1 MDAASAIK
9 SLGTPAGRADPYPAY
24 AAMHAHGPVIRYG
37 RRVHIVVGYRLV
49 DAMMRDSRL
58 LLDGTV
64 SLDRYVRNWRDHASM
79 VMMANSLHSVNPPDH
94 TRVRRVFG
102 AAFTAR
108 RVARL
113 EPAIA
118 GRVAAL
124 LGVLAEAG
132 SGGSVVDFL
141 ETFAY
146 PLPLQVFCDLVGVPV
161 ADGQWLRPRWE
172 ELVAVQQ
179 LTFGD
184 TLEGADRATEE
195 LSDYFTELLADRRAH
210 PRDDVTSAL
219 VEANRAAPEPLT
231 GAELVANLV
240 LLLMAGW
247 ETVANLLGSG
257 VVLLAGHPDQARRL
271 RADDRLAGAFVEEI
285 LRLESPIQWTLRW
298 VAEDVTVAGVE
309 VRANQHVQ
317 MMLGAANR
325 DPARFPDPDRFD
337 PDRPDNHP
345 LVFGAGAHICL
356 GAVLGKLQGTV
367 ALPRLLRA
375 LPGLAV
381 AGPPTPLDRPAQRGY
396 AKLPVTV
403 GAGPAAGR

>member
-9 SLGTPAGRADPYPAY
+9 SLSTPAGRADPYPAY
-24 AAMHAHGPVIRYG
+24 AAMHAHGPVLPFG
-37 RRVHIVVGYRLV
+37 RRVQIVVGYRLV
-49 DAMMRDSRL
+49 GAMLRDSRL

-64 SLDRYVRNWRDHASM
+64 SLDRYVRDWRDHASM

-94 TRVRRVFG
+94 TRVRRVFS
-102 AAFTAR
+102 AALTAR
-108 RVARL
+108 RVAGLR
-113 EPAIA
+113 AA
-118 GRVAAL
+118 VGHRVEAL
-124 LGVLAEAG
+124 LAELAAA
-132 SGGSVVDFL
+132 SAGGSVVDFM

-161 ADGQWLRPRWE
+161 TDGEWLRPRWE

-184 TLEGADRATEE
+184 TLAGADRATEE
-195 LSDYFTELLADRRAH
+195 LTGYFTRLLRDRRAR
-210 PRDDVTSAL
+210 PRDDFTSAL
-219 VEANRAAPEPLT
+219 VAENRAAAEPLT
-231 GAELVANLV
+231 EAELVANLV

-257 VVLLAGHPDQARRL
+257 LVLLAAHPDQARRL
-271 RADDRLAGAFVEEI
+271 AAGDPPAGGFAAGFVEEI

-298 VAEDVTVAGVE
+298 AAEDLTVAGVT

-317 MMLGAANR
+317 LMLGAANR

-356 GAVLGKLQGTV
+356 GAVLGKLEGTV
-367 ALPRLLRA
+367 AFPRLLRR
-375 LPGLAV
+375 LPGLAL

-396 AKLPVTV
+396 ATVPVTV
-403 GAGPAAGR
+403 E